1 VKALKTTA
9 FSVVATTLLL
19 AASCAGTTK
28 IGDVLSNSAK
38 YEGKEITITG
48 TVGETVWLAAV
59 DRGTYQLGDGTGT
72 IWVITAQPP
81 PQQGLSITTS
91 GKVQAAYS
99 ILGRS
104 YGTVLIETK
113 RG

>member
-1 VKALKTTA
+1 MKALKIAA
-9 FSVVATTLLL
+9 FSALAAALL
-19 AASCAGTTK
+19 AAVGCAGTTK
-28 IGDVLSNSAK
+28 IGDVLSNSSH
-38 YEGKEITITG
+38 YEGKEITIKG

-72 IWVITAQPP
+72 IWVITTQSP
-81 PQQGLSITTS
+81 PQKGQSVSTT